1 MSERLIRMR
10 APASAGGEYAMVP
23 EKDVDHWRKQG
34 AVVAPEQNLGEL
46 ASRSTRSLNPV
57 EFVRGVYDAAS
68 DPVGT
73 VSGMASL
80 PIDLATQAMGDLRQG
95 NYLRAARKGFTAAL
109 PIAGGVGGA
118 VLGIPGGPA
127 GMIAGGM
134 AGYAGG
140 SGVAAGLDEGID
152 QHEQGNWATGT
163 GALVDATVQGLLGAR
178 ATTPRPN
185 RAPVMA
191 DALERRARST
201 TARTFG
207 PTVGPNRYGWG
218 NEARKLGPEMLRRT
232 TSNSREGVSL
242 ELEALRQRANANLDG
257 GYDVAPKGVRLRA
270 APVDAALRA
279 EINNLS
285 VQTANGPVVPTGNA
299 EKIAALQAA
308 RAELQRMGPTL
319 DAKNVRTLRQSW
331 DRLADQV
338 WEPKT
343 NAGWENVREA
353 GKGFAVARD
362 RLNDVTMQVY
372 PHLKPA
378 AAEASFSIKATDLL
392 RQLEETENARSQKAR
407 SAIASVSGAAVG
419 SAFGGAFGAGVGALV
434 APAVEYM
441 LVEKVLPST
450 KIRAARLMTQLSDEL
465 RKNGQTARAV
475 SLGQQIRN
483 LAAPAASGARSNI
496 ALDARGL
503 AQPLAADAQPE
514 TPDGPDLSQTA
525 PLGTPGRG
533 DRPGSG
539 GGGGAIAR
547 VWEWANTPLAE
558 LPTIPLRANEVEE
571 LGREM
576 SQNPG
581 LRSSVKAALALGKRI
596 VNIGAGVA
604 SGMTSPAGLTSMALS
619 GGGAALGR
627 AGYLG
632 AARGAGMLE
641 AGLSA
646 PYVGTGLYHAANADT
661 LEGKL
666 AGGLEATLGAAG
678 VRAGLDVNGFRPVR
692 YGKDEQF
699 LSTLAR
705 NEGGA
710 SLTDTAPQQ
719 LFRHRSGEP
728 IYYGLNRGDNG
739 EVDAVAFMNN
749 SARRGMT
756 PAVLKDASQRGATT
770 LDAWAV
776 KSDRFPKGLLPEL
789 YGREGWR
796 VVETKPYDLSYG
808 PPSEELKAAWR
819 KQGWRDGDP
828 LPDVVYMRPPALR
841 DPAGLSGDTSAGAT
855 ATARSAGGAGQ
866 SSPAAAP
873 RAASDHLST
882 VGALAAPVAAQA
894 IPEDPNSDWDNY
906 LRAGLMGA
914 GAMGMSA
921 SLRGKKPVLPYLER
935 APVEVN
941 EAGLMRVSNRVPS
954 GVKAP
959 SATEPL
965 STGLQ
970 SVLDSPAPNSKKP
983 PLAKVFAEQLREYPQ
998 ITTREA
1004 ATLSDRDVLERFVDV
1019 GADNRRYLIDK
1030 MDAAGLAPTA
1040 KLWYDGA
1047 HTISQAGAKTYG
1059 YSPNQSSGVLAVLS
1073 PNKDWYQNAEMADR
1087 MMRNVRQFEKGD
1099 IALSPDVG
1107 RYFQQRTM
1115 EGKERALQTAVRKGK
1130 LTAAQARKL
1139 QREAVN
1145 GLAESA
1151 RRLVGKPWSR
1161 MNIDERAI
1169 FMRMYD
1175 ELNNGLDY
1183 HILHPDGSKVGLA
1196 RNQDGEPSKMVWQS
1210 YVFIKKALSILE
1222 DGSKENISRQLGNEH
1237 KVRAFFNNI
1246 NVPNY
1251 GRRLGE
1257 IGDATIDTHDVAAHA
1272 FEPFGSEAP
1281 PVLSAMGGNSSNVTG
1296 VSGTNPLYQ
1305 ESLRRS
1311 VQGSDLVP
1319 REGQSINWEGIR
1331 GMFPSSE
1338 KGHGTNMGKLSRDL
1352 WLRYR
1357 AGKMTQREVLD
1368 AIYEASGGIKPPAWA
1383 K

>member
-34 AVVAPEQNLGEL
+34 AVVAPEQNMGEL
-46 ASRSTRSLNPV
+46 ISRGTRSVNPV
-57 EFVRGVYDAAS
+57 EIVRGVRDASS

-80 PIDLATQAMGDLRQG
+80 PVDLATQAMSDLRQG
-95 NYLRAARKGFTAAL
+95 NYARAARKGFTATL
-109 PIAGGVGGA
+109 PVLGGVGGA
-118 VLGIPGGPA
+118 ILGAPGGPA

-140 SGVAAGLDEGID
+140 SGIAAGMDEGVD
-152 QHEQGNWATGT
+152 QLEQGNWATGS
-163 GALVDATVQGLLGAR
+163 GALIDATVQGALGAR
-178 ATTPRPN
+178 ATTPRPT
-185 RAPVMA
+185 RAPAMA
-191 DALERRARST
+191 DSLDQRARNT

-207 PTVGPNRYGWG
+207 PTVGPNRYAWG
-218 NEARKLGPEMLRRT
+218 NEARKLGPDMLRRT

-285 VQTANGPVVPTGNA
+285 VQTANGPVVPVGNA
-299 EKIAALQAA
+299 EKVAALQAA

-319 DAKNVRTLRQSW
+319 DAENVRTLRQSW

-343 NAGWENVREA
+343 NAGWEKVREG
-353 GKGFAVARD
+353 GKGYAAARD
-362 RLNDVTMQVY
+362 VLNDTTMQVY

-441 LVEKVLPST
+441 LVEKVLPSS

-465 RKNGQTARAV
+465 RKNGQTARAM
-475 SLGQQIRN
+475 SLGQQLRN
-483 LAAPAASGARSNI
+483 LAAPAASGARSNL

-503 AQPLAADAQPE
+503 VQPLAADAEPE
-514 TPDGPDLSQTA
+514 TPNGPDLSQMA
-525 PLGTPGRG
+525 PLGTPGSG
-533 DRPGSG
+533 DGPGSG

-604 SGMTSPAGLTSMALS
+604 SGMTSPAGLASMAFS

-632 AARGAGMLE
+632 AARTAGMAE

-646 PYVGTGLYHAANADT
+646 PYVGTGLYHAATADT
-661 LEGKL
+661 PEGKL
-666 AGGLEATLGAAG
+666 AGGLEATLGAFG

-692 YGKDEQF
+692 YGKNAMFDAA
-699 LSTLAR
+699 LKG
-705 NEGGA
+705 NEGTG
-710 SLTDTAPQQ
+710 SLTQSAPEH
-719 LFRHRSGEP
+719 LFRHRSGDEVF
-728 IYYGLNRGDNG
+728 YGLNTNPSGD
-739 EVDAVAFMNN
+739 VDAVAFMNN
-749 SARRGMT
+749 SQRRGMT
-756 PAVLKDASQRGATT
+756 PSVLADARQRGANV
-770 LDAWAV
+770 LDAWRV
-776 KSDRFPKGLLPEL
+776 RSDKYPDGLLPTL
-789 YGREGWR
+789 YAREGWEITR
-796 VVETKPYDLSYG
+796 VEPYDLRYG
-808 PPSEELKAAWR
+808 EPDESLKAAWR
-819 KQGWRDGDP
+819 KQGWKDGQP
-828 LPDVVYMRPPALR
+828 FPDVVYMRPSGE
-841 DPAGLSGDTSAGAT
+841 AGRLAQSPDISGGAAANLDTSGAT
-855 ATARSAGGAGQ
+855 GQ
-866 SSPAAAP
+866 SSRPSPARGAP
-873 RAASDHLST
+873 ST
-882 VGALAAPVAAQA
+882 NLTTLGAVAAPVAAQA

-906 LRAGLMGA
+906 ARAGLNLGGVA
-914 GAMGMSA
+914 AMGMA
-921 SLRGKKPVLPYLER
+921 AKGAMRPYLER

-941 EAGLMRVSNRVPS
+941 EAGLMRVSNRVPE
-954 GVKAP
+954 GLKAP
-959 SATEPL
+959 AASEPL

-970 SVLDSPAPNSKKP
+970 SVLDSPAPNSKTP
-983 PLAKVFAEQLREYPQ
+983 PLSKVFANQLREYPQ
-998 ITTREA
+998 ITEREA

-1019 GADNRRYLIDK
+1019 GADNRRYLMDK

-1047 HTISQAGAKTYG
+1047 HNISQAGAKVYR

-1087 MMRNVRQFEKGD
+1087 VMRNVRQFEKGD

-1107 RYFQQRTM
+1107 RYFQQRTI
-1115 EGKERALQTAVRKGK
+1115 EGKERALQSAVRAGK
-1130 LTAAQARKL
+1130 LTTAQARKL
-1139 QREAVN
+1139 RREAVN
-1145 GLAESA
+1145 GLAEDA

-1161 MNIDERAI
+1161 MNIDDRAI

-1175 ELNNGLDY
+1175 ELNNGFDY

-1196 RNQDGEPSKMVWQS
+1196 RNQDGQPSKMVWQS

-1222 DGSKENISRQLGNEH
+1222 DGSKENISRQLGGEH

-1272 FEPFGSEAP
+1272 LEPFGSKAP

-1311 VQGSDLVP
+1311 IQGSDLVP

-1338 KGHGTNMGKLSRDL
+1338 KGAETSMGKLAREL

-1357 AGKMTQREVLD
+1357 AGKMTDQEVRD